1 MSFFY
6 DHKIGTN
13 CSRFCASQ
21 FKWAIAEQVASL
33 TDMKP
38 EQALSAVEIP
48 KKEGVA
54 DFSLCVAKLNRF
66 TKLKG
71 KPQDVAVEW
80 ADKVPWLFH
89 FASIILILTS
99 IQIFSSSPVH
109 CHAPADE
116 RQGRRSLHQLRCG

>member
-1 MSFFY
+1 MP
-6 DHKIGTN
+6 
-13 CSRFCASQ
+13 Q

-54 DFSLCVAKLNRF
+54 DFALCVAKLNRY

-80 ADKVPWLFH
+80 AGKVLAF
-89 FASIILILTS
+89 
-99 IQIFSSSPVH
+99 
-109 CHAPADE
+109 
-116 RQGRRSLHQLRCG
+116 